1 MTIEEDYDLDV
12 DADEARDSLNTV
24 GDLIELGKKHGLQ
37 GKSGSADS

>member
-1 MTIEEDYDLDV
+1 
-12 DADEARDSLNTV
+12 LNTV